1 MGATMFRPNAICSIF
16 PLLEHTLYGES
27 IAGKPVQEGCNIV
40 RSQSSVKPTN
50 SRAMI
55 SGSGEH
61 AEDAAVVARILVDRR
76 TSAAIGAKLTARDI
90 TIRITSIEPKYD
102 TFGRLDHHVIEGT
115 PWV

>member
-1 MGATMFRPNAICSIF
+1 MFRPNAICTIY
-16 PLLEHTLYGES
+16 PLTGRTLYAES
-27 IAGKPVQEGCNIV
+27 TTGAGVQEGCNIV
-40 RSQSSVKPTN
+40 RAQSNVKPTN
-50 SRAMI
+50 SRAML

-61 AEDAAVVARILVDRR
+61 AEDTGVVARILVDRR
-76 TSAAIGAKLTARDI
+76 TSAAIGAKLVAGGI